1 MARGSIRVVSRW
13 RVKTVVL
20 VQVALLAAACTR
32 GSEGGPVGL
41 PQMTSGIFGWG
52 ATYGLRV
59 GDDLTFSGV
68 ELFNHGAR
76 PAVLDGVE
84 LVGGAGGIEV
94 IGALVAV
101 RPYPPGCNLAG
112 DDHFPPHYDWEMEPF
127 EGFVIPPASAF
138 EGRVVCVILGLR
150 PTRRGVVSSQGVA
163 IHYHVGDRAYTYVD
177 PYSLASCTPDV
188 PDTECK
194 APEPIRSLP

>member
-1 MARGSIRVVSRW
+1 MRILSSCRLKA
-13 RVKTVVL
+13 VVL
-20 VQVALLAAACTR
+20 AALSLLAAACA
-32 GSEGGPVGL
+32 GGGEAGPVGW
-41 PQMTSGIFGWG
+41 PPPMTPDVEVVGQR
-52 ATYGLRV
+52 ATFALRV
-59 GDDLTFSGV
+59 GQDSTLSGLT
-68 ELFNHGAR
+68 LFNHGAR

-94 IGALVAV
+94 IGALAAV
-101 RPYPPGCNLAG
+101 RPRLPGCNVISSE
-112 DDHFPPHYDWEMEPF
+112 DFPPDYDWPMEPL